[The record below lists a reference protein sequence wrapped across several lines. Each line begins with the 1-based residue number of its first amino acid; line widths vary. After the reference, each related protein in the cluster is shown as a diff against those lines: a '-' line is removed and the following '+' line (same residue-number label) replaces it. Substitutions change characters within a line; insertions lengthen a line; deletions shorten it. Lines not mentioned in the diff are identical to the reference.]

1 MPAGLAVNRNAWAE
15 DKSAPTW
22 MGCDGQFPVGLLDFE
37 QSSRGRHSQG
47 VIVCSVDHHLRGLVM
62 SKSPGRLGGAGQS

>member
-1 MPAGLAVNRNAWAE
+1 MSAGLAVNHNASAE

-37 QSSRGRHSQG
+37 QSSRGGHSQG
-47 VIVCSVDHHLRGLVM
+47 VVVCSVYHHLRGLAM
-62 SKSPGRLGGAGQS
+62 SKVPLTG